1 MRYLTTYHWHLSCM
15 SFVRRRVA
23 GVGLYGTPAFTE
35 DELTQL
41 VGDCEK
47 KTKMHPLNMNLTTDT
62 TTEAKQ

>member
-1 MRYLTTYHWHLSCM
+1 MRYLSTYPGTYRACLG
-15 SFVRRRVA
+15 VRRRVA
-23 GVGLYGTPAFTE
+23 GVGLYGTLAFTE

-47 KTKMHPLNMNLTTDT
+47 KTKMHQLNMDLTTDT